1 MLSNVFGNMVSKGGD
16 GLQSLAMATWQICG
30 GPRRR
35 VAIPE
40 NVVHRSGKENG
51 RWRHRHGYG
60 WHRGNCRDATVRER
74 RDGEVIVRHFRR
86 YD

>member
-1 MLSNVFGNMVSKGGD
+1 MLSNVFGNMVSKSAD

-40 NVVHRSGKENG
+40 HVVHRSGKAIGDGDN
-51 RWRHRHGYG
+51 
-60 WHRGNCRDATVRER
+60 ATVTA
-74 RDGEVIVRHFRR
+74 GIAGTAAT
-86 YD
+86 

>member
-40 NVVHRSGKENG
+40 NVAHRGGKEM
-51 RWRHRHGYG
+51 
-60 WHRGNCRDATVRER
+60 
-74 RDGEVIVRHFRR
+74 RDGDTVTVTAGIAGTAAT
-86 YD
+86 